1 MSKKVYSPIIIFFCF
16 ICFAITSLANTL
28 YEGALGNNLKYELND
43 ENQLVLSGSGNMVDF
58 PNGITEDIP
67 WRHWRSNIHS
77 ITISE
82 GIESIGDFAFVSCA
96 NLTSIEIPQ
105 TVTTIGRRVF
115 ISCESLPE
123 ITIPNQI
130 SVIRDSVFMGCTALG
145 EISLPN
151 TIKTIEE
158 NAFCDCPS
166 LSTIYFHGTS
176 EEWNTINIA
185 AGNDDLLHAR
195 IICLMDEDVRDKTYA
210 YTTDKSSISRAYDFD
225 TKTLTVGAT
234 VTSRTDAGAVK
245 VIVAVYNAD
254 GRLMQTAIKDTFFD
268 KNETKQL
275 EIPLEGV
282 EYPFDKVAVFVWD
295 YTEMMKPMALGK
307 DV

>member
-1 MSKKVYSPIIIFFCF
+1 METFNFPIK
-16 ICFAITSLANTL
+16 
-28 YEGALGNNLKYELND
+28 LK
-43 ENQLVLSGSGNMVDF
+43 
-58 PNGITEDIP
+58 
-67 WRHWRSNIHS
+67 
-77 ITISE
+77 TISR
-82 GIESIGDFAFVSCA
+82 GLFFDCA
-96 NLTSIEIPQ
+96 SLREIHIYNN
-105 TVTTIGRRVF
+105 V
-115 ISCESLPE
+115 
-123 ITIPNQI
+123 
-130 SVIRDSVFMGCTALG
+130 D
-145 EISLPN
+145 
-151 TIKTIEE
+151 TIEE
-158 NAFCDCPS
+158 DAFAYCPS

-195 IICLMDEDVRDKTYA
+195 IICLMDEEVRDKAYT
-210 YTTDKSSISRAYDFD
+210 YTTDKSSITRAYDFD
-225 TKTLTVGAT
+225 TKTLTVGAA

-307 DV
+307 VV